1 MSDCCGCAE
10 LPAENGRDNRQRER
24 RLLIGCKRQPAESDG
39 RRTLRLCKGRTAAR
53 EHGLQKYNRKNRD
66 QIEIRT
72 AYSTSDISW
81 LYEKEKWKALKC
93 IGAIK
98 TEFEKDERMALLY
111 LQPRTFS
118 GRTASSCPDGVGSRN
133 DALVIGY
140 SLW

>member
-1 MSDCCGCAE
+1 MNIEDCPVVADALNCQQKTAE
-10 LPAENGRDNRQRER
+10 EIIHENGDYLLDAKGNQPNLMEEELSGYVKDELLRESMD
-24 RLLIGCKRQPAESDG
+24 C
-39 RRTLRLCKGRTAAR
+39 
-53 EHGLQKYNRKNRD
+53 N
-66 QIEIRT
+66 
-72 AYSTSDISW
+72 ISW

-93 IGAIK
+93 IGAMK